1 VAPPSARNLAR
12 GLAALSIALFAGL
25 LPSVQA
31 QAAPTPSVSEIEKQ
45 LDEAWQKIEP
55 LVEQYNKV
63 HAQLLANQAKSKD
76 LQKRMTPLELQ
87 VDLAMTK
94 VGDIAAQQ
102 YKFGAASG
110 INALLS
116 SASDSPTTLGEQLAT
131 LDFLARSQ
139 KKQISGVSAARDKYD
154 AEKTKID
161 SLIETQKVQDADLA
175 AKKKTIQAQIDSLQ
189 KMRLTAYG
197 SSSSGGALRIGPCPA
212 DYIGGAAGTAVNA
225 ACDQI
230 GKPYVWNA
238 DGPGSFDC
246 SGLTKYAWG
255 KAGVSLTHFTG
266 AQWSQGKA
274 VSRANARP
282 GDLVFFY
289 SDVHHVG
296 IYVGNGLMVH
306 APTPGTPVKMAKI
319 DNMPVAGFR
328 RPG

>member
-1 VAPPSARNLAR
+1 VASPSARNLAR
-12 GLAALSIALFAGL
+12 GLAALSVALLAGL
-25 LPSVQA
+25 LPGVQA
-31 QAAPTPSVSEIEKQ
+31 HAAPTPSVTEIEKQ
-45 LDEAWQKIEP
+45 LDSAWQKIEP

-76 LQKRMTPLELQ
+76 LEKRMTPLELQ

-116 SASDSPTTLGEQLAT
+116 SSSGSATTLGEQLAT
-131 LDFLARSQ
+131 LDYLARTQ
-139 KKQISGVSAARDKYD
+139 RKQISGVSAARDKYD
-154 AEKTKID
+154 GEKSKID
-161 SLIETQKVQDADLA
+161 ALIATQKVQDADLA

-189 KMRLTAYG
+189 QTRLAAYG

-212 DYIGGAAGTAVNA
+212 IYIGGDAGIAVRTACA
-225 ACDQI
+225 QI

-238 DGPGSFDC
+238 GGPDAFDC
-246 SGLTKYAWG
+246 SGLTEYAWG
-255 KAGVSLTHFTG
+255 KAGVSLTHYTG
-266 AQWSQGKA
+266 AQWNQGTS

-296 IYVGNGLMVH
+296 VYVGNGLMVH
-306 APTPGTPVKMAKI
+306 APTPGTPVKMAQI
-319 DNMPVAGFR
+319 DNMPVAGFL